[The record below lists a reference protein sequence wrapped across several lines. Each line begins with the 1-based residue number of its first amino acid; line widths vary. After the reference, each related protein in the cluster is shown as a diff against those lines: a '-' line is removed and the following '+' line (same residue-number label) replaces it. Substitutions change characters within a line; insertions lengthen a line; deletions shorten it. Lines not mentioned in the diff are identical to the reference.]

1 VDDRPKGLV
10 LDTNVLVS
18 GLLSPHGP
26 PGRILALVLSGKLA
40 AAYDVRILSEY
51 LEVLSRPEFG
61 FSQSDIEAVLTSI
74 QVDGRP
80 VTGRPLPAQLPDSSD
95 EPFLEVAV
103 AAGVSL
109 VTGNLRHFP
118 SRLRAGV
125 RVVSPR
131 EFLELLR

>member
-1 VDDRPKGLV
+1 MADRPKGLV

-18 GLLSPHGP
+18 SLLTPHGP
-26 PGRILALVLSGKLA
+26 PGRILALALSGELA

-51 LEVLSRPEFG
+51 LEVLSRAEFG
-61 FSQSDIEAVLTSI
+61 FSPSHVEAVLTSI
-74 QVDGRP
+74 QEDGTP
-80 VTGRPLPAQLPDSSD
+80 VTGRPLPIGLPDPSD
-95 EPFLEVAV
+95 EPFLEVAL
-103 AAGVSL
+103 AAGVIL

>member
-1 VDDRPKGLV
+1 MDDRPKGLV

-18 GLLSPHGP
+18 GILSPHGP
-26 PGRILALVLSGKLA
+26 PGRILALVLSGELA
-40 AAYDVRILSEY
+40 ATYDARILSEY

-61 FSQSDIEAVLTSI
+61 FSGSHVEAVLTSI
-74 QVDGRP
+74 QEDGTP
-80 VTGRPLPAQLPDSSD
+80 VTGRPLPVGLPDPSD
-95 EPFLEVAV
+95 EPFLEVAI
-103 AAGVSL
+103 AAAVGL

-131 EFLELLR
+131 EFLEMLR